1 MIGDVIGNFKVVK
14 RLGSGGMGE
23 VFLAEHKDLQ
33 TPVAVKLLNRDISN
47 NTDHVQRFFNE
58 ARIVSKIKSAGTVK
72 IFDSGFHDG
81 QAYLIMELLDGESLA
96 SRISSRG
103 AMPVDQVIEIS
114 RQITGVLDATHRQG
128 VIHRD
133 LKPDNIFIVHDDE
146 RESGE
151 RVKILDFGIAKLSGT
166 LAMASPKTSGTMGT
180 PTYMAPEQWG
190 DSSLIDWRADAYSL
204 GCVMFEM
211 LCGNPPFMA
220 SNIAEAF
227 VKHATGVP
235 PTPSTVVAGVP
246 PELDAL
252 ILRLLAKE
260 PAERCVSMGQVTREL
275 AELSGEAPRGQ
286 FGRATSQ
293 PGLTSTPAAGIQKID
308 PRPHPS
314 SHPVASPL
322 RTQPSSHPVAS
333 PMSAATTLGGSAAEV
348 QTPPPRKRSL
358 ALVGGIGMAV
368 MAIVTVVI
376 VISVNKSGDS
386 PSVAPASQPEAMPA
400 MAPVTAPPAATAPA
414 PPPNEAAAPI
424 APPPPVPVAPTETKP
439 AEVHATAPPV
449 EVKPATVEVKKR
461 KTSTASSK
469 TATAATAQTGKTTTS
484 ATTTSTRTTTPTT
497 TPTKTPTTTEPATK
511 PTDAGAGSG
520 SATTGRRR
528 FGGGRL

>member
-1 MIGDVIGNFKVVK
+1 MLEFRRGTGVIGDVIGNFKVVK

-146 RESGE
+146 RDTGE

-211 LCGNPPFMA
+211 LCGDPPFVA

-227 VKHATGVP
+227 VQHATGVP
-235 PTPSTVVAGVP
+235 ATPSSVVPGVP
-246 PELDAL
+246 PEIDAL
-252 ILRLLAKE
+252 ILRLLAKD
-260 PAERCVSMGQVTREL
+260 PADRCVSMGQVTREL
-275 AELSGEAPRGQ
+275 AELSGEPPRGQ
-286 FGRATSQ
+286 FGRAPSQ
-293 PGLTSTPAAGIQKID
+293 PAATPTPAT
-308 PRPHPS
+308 RTLPS
-314 SHPVASPL
+314 SHPIAV
-322 RTQPSSHPVAS
+322 
-333 PMSAATTLGGSAAEV
+333 PMSTATTLGGSAAEL
-348 QTPPPRKRSL
+348 QATPPKKRSF
-358 ALVGGIGMAV
+358 ALVAGIGTLAV
-368 MAIVTVVI
+368 AMVAVVI
-376 VISVNKSGDS
+376 VMSMSKGGSS
-386 PSVAPASQPEAMPA
+386 ASVAPAPA
-400 MAPVTAPPAATAPA
+400 SAPVAPPAVTPSPAVTAPPSATAQAPTPVEAPPA
-414 PPPNEAAAPI
+414 PVVL
-424 APPPPVPVAPTETKP
+424 PPVADHTSHEP
-439 AEVHATAPPV
+439 
-449 EVKPATVEVKKR
+449 KPATAGEVKRR
-461 KTSTASSK
+461 KKSPTVTTK
-469 TATAATAQTGKTTTS
+469 TDPAATKAEPVTAK
-484 ATTTSTRTTTPTT
+484 PV
-497 TPTKTPTTTEPATK
+497 EPA
-511 PTDAGAGSG
+511 DAGSG
-520 SATTGRRR
+520 SQTPTTGRKR